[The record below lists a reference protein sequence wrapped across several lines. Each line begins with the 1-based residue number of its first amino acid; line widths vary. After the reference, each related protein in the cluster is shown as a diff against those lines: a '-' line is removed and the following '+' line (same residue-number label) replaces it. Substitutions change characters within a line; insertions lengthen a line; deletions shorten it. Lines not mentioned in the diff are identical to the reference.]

1 MRADGIDAVADE
13 LRHVDDLAGFAAF
26 RDDAAGMAKPGTDEM
41 MVQARAG
48 QQGGDGRLVRRH
60 GRIAHPQDGGP
71 LGDGSLGVREQAI
84 EGRAQGFPVAVGRES
99 GVKGDG
105 PDGGTPRG
113 PDPAHVVRGEEG
125 MGQAQD
131 SAAFGARF
139 QDVARTSGMAHE
151 RHG

>member
-60 GRIAHPQDGGP
+60 GRIAHHQDGGP

-84 EGRAQGFPVAVGRES
+84 EGRAQGFDGLGPSFSSVHHRAS
-99 GVKGDG
+99 SKG
-105 PDGGTPRG
+105 
-113 PDPAHVVRGEEG
+113 
-125 MGQAQD
+125 
-131 SAAFGARF
+131 S
-139 QDVARTSGMAHE
+139 
-151 RHG
+151 